1 MMNAGEESLAELAE
15 AVVASMLAR
24 DAFTRWLGAELVAVR
39 PGHCS
44 LRMRVREDM
53 VNGFGV
59 AHGGI
64 AFSLADSAMAFAC
77 NSTGRVTVA
86 VDNSVSYPAAIRL
99 DDELVAI
106 AEEESATNRL
116 AFYRVSVRRQD
127 DTIVALFRGTV
138 YRTQRLHETE
148 DRDLST
154 TGRTEHDEHD

>member
-1 MMNAGEESLAELAE
+1 MTNASERSSDGLAK
-15 AVVASMLAR
+15 AVVASMLER

-77 NSTGRVTVA
+77 NSTGQVTVA
-86 VDNSVSYPAAIRL
+86 IDNAISYPAAIHL
-99 DDELVAI
+99 DDELVAV

-116 AFYRVSVRRQD
+116 AFYRVVVRRGD
-127 DTIVALFRGTV
+127 AVVALFRGTV
-138 YRTQRLHETE
+138 YRTQRLHERSN
-148 DRDLST
+148 D
-154 TGRTEHDEHD
+154 